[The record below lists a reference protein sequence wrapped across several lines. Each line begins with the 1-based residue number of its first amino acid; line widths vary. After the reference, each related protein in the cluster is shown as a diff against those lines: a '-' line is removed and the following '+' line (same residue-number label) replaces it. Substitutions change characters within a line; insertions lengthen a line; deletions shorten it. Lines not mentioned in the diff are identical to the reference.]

1 MMGAGITYGGPNCMD
16 CGEVV
21 TWVGVCGACHMRA
34 VGDVASDMHAVII
47 VEFWAGFMA
56 GGLPYGWQMRA
67 ENVDEYEHDLSVV
80 GPGSRIKCDFRV
92 TDSWSHYAAE
102 EMLREKAWAA
112 EYAARPRMD
121 EQ

>member
-1 MMGAGITYGGPNCMD
+1 VKAGPVYVHVPVEYVAD
-16 CGEVV
+16 
-21 TWVGVCGACHMRA
+21 MRA
-34 VGDVASDMHAVII
+34 VVI